1 MSSKRGPPP
10 EHGFRHDLT
19 HSSTFRAAHSS
30 TFRVA
35 HSSTFRVAH
44 SSTLHV
50 AHSPTFYV
58 GHTRFLHDL
67 THLRNF
73 EKSDNLCIQTTLW
86 ERGLVYGSALWWQQA
101 GGVGFRSENL
111 KCMQFWPPFLRICRG
126 KPQIRGRVSHVLI
139 WTDRIS
145 GGLGSVMGSSGSCR
159 VWRYDPTRSWLRCR
173 ALRPTRSEA
182 ERV

>member
-1 MSSKRGPPP
+1 MLRSSRLENTCRLSILKSANPAAALVRRPEGRRMSSKRGPPP

-67 THLRNF
+67 THLWNF

-86 ERGLVYGSALWWQQA
+86 ERTRIYGSALWS
-101 GGVGFRSENL
+101 FRWGRAMAAS
-111 KCMQFWPPFLRICRG
+111 WGCRF
-126 KPQIRGRVSHVLI
+126 
-139 WTDRIS
+139 
-145 GGLGSVMGSSGSCR
+145 
-159 VWRYDPTRSWLRCR
+159 
-173 ALRPTRSEA
+173 
-182 ERV
+182 